1 MRDDFRKRIQG
12 QIMKDLGCQAQE
24 FGIREPL
31 NVFEEQCDKGDV
43 LTDVTLRGGSEDD
56 RGGKRL
62 QGSTEG
68 KS

>member
-1 MRDDFRKRIQG
+1 
-12 QIMKDLGCQAQE
+12 MKDLGCQAQE
-24 FGIREPL
+24 FGFREPL

-43 LTDVTLRGGSEDD
+43 LRDVTLRGGSEDD